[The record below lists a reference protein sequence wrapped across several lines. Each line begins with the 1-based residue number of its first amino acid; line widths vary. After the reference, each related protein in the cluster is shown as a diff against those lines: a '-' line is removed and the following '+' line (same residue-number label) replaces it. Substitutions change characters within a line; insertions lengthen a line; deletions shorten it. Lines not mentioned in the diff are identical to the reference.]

1 MRNLPLA
8 ELHQRAGATL
18 IEADGVQRVAS
29 YGSAE
34 AGSLAARAGAGLID
48 LGHRARLVVTG
59 PDRVA
64 WLQGMLTNDIKGL
77 AVGQGCLAVAVTNKG
92 KLVAD
97 LRVFQRADAVWLEL
111 ATDRAAPLLDH
122 LNRHL
127 IMEDCAIDD
136 RSSESAWIGL
146 HGPRA
151 IEILR
156 GLAPALP
163 DLAEYAQAEVAIAGG
178 SAIAIGSGEFGLP
191 GCDLWLSPD
200 RAAAVWEALR
210 TAGATPMGADACEI
224 LRIEA
229 GIPRFGAELDEDTL
243 PLEAGLERTINYE
256 KGCYVGQEVL
266 ARVTYRGHVNRKLA
280 GLWLAGEA
288 PAAPHEALTHDGK
301 PAGEV
306 RSSIRSPH
314 FGRPIALA
322 YVRRELLTDGAKLT
336 LADGR
341 EATVTSLPFKLS

>member
-1 MRNLPLA
+1 MRQLPLSD
-8 ELHQRAGATL
+8 LHRSADATL
-18 IEADGVQRVAS
+18 AESDGAECVAS
-29 YGSAE
+29 YGPAAE
-34 AGSLAARAGAGLID
+34 RSLAARGGAGLVD
-48 LGHRARLVVTG
+48 LSDRARLVVTG
-59 PDRVA
+59 PDRIA

-77 AVGQGCLAVAVTNKG
+77 AAGQGCLAVAVTNKG

-97 LRVFQRADAVWLEL
+97 MRVLVRPDAVWLEL

-127 IMEDCAIDD
+127 IMEDCSIED
-136 RSSESAWIGL
+136 RSAETALIGL

-151 IEILR
+151 DEILR
-156 GLAPALP
+156 KLAPSLP
-163 DLAEYAQAEVAIAGG
+163 DLTEYAQAEIGIGG
-178 SAIAIGSGEFGLP
+178 GPAVAIGSHEFGVP
-191 GCDLWLSPD
+191 GYELWLTPD
-200 RAAAVWEALR
+200 RAAAVWETLR
-210 TAGATPMGADACEI
+210 AAGATPMGADACEV

-280 GLWLAGEA
+280 GLWLAGDA
-288 PAAPHEALTHDGK
+288 PARFGDALTHEDK

-306 RSSIRSPH
+306 RSSVASPH

-322 YVRRELLTDGAKLT
+322 YVRRELVTEGAKLK

-341 EATVTSLPFKLS
+341 ETTVTALPFKTS